1 MPARRGLLES
11 PEASCSLR
19 FRLYGVADTEAR
31 ADARPQ
37 RREVLAEGCF
47 NSHDILAFKRQPCG
61 RALAINVVR
70 HPASCSCAPVRG
82 AWGRAWGT
90 QHSSALNWNLPG
102 DSLDPALLGP
112 FPSSAA
118 GRDESGNIYATGPL
132 RPGSGNG
139 CIALTNRAFVV
150 VTIGEAIAT
159 HRELPARMVNAS
171 RRSPTGRGGQVRIG
185 RPKFQYETMSR
196 ALHLVRGRGLI
207 FRHAAVRRPGR

>member
-82 AWGRAWGT
+82 SWGRAWGT

-112 FPSSAA
+112 FPSGAA

-150 VTIGEAIAT
+150 VTIGEPKFQS
-159 HRELPARMVNAS
+159 ENAS
-171 RRSPTGRGGQVRIG
+171 RGVDALLRDISLLLSDFSAIFPPFPPRR
-185 RPKFQYETMSR
+185 R
-196 ALHLVRGRGLI
+196 A
-207 FRHAAVRRPGR
+207 